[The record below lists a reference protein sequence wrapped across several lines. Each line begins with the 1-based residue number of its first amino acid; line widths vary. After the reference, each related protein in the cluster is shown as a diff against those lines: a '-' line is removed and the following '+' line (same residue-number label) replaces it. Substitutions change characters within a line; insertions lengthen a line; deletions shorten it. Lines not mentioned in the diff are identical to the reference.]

1 MFESMKK
8 SIEKQNELL
17 EEILQKGSLESVL
30 KDVNPVET
38 SATSLYMDPYNYD
51 ETKRCVNGNISE
63 RILEVVRL
71 YGEIKYLTE
80 VVPKQYEVFKRIKQ
94 EAPNGVVWEDID
106 NFIKRY
112 EEEHENL

>member
-17 EEILQKGSLESVL
+17 EEILEKGSLESVL
-30 KDVNPVET
+30 KDASSIEV
-38 SATSLYMDPYNYD
+38 SATSLHMDPYNYD
-51 ETKRCVNGNISE
+51 ETKRCVNGNISQ
-63 RILEVVRL
+63 RIAKIARL

-80 VVPKQYEVFKRIKQ
+80 VVPKWYETFKRFKR
-94 EAPNGVVWEDID
+94 EAPKGIVHEDLD

-112 EEEHENL
+112 EEEHKK